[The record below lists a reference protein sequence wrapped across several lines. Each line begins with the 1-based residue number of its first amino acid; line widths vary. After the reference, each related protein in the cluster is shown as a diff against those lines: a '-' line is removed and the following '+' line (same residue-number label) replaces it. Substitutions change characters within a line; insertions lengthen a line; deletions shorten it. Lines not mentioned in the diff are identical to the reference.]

1 MPLRAYSRTR
11 KRESASLFV
20 MLELEDIRNMC
31 EFDRVN
37 KDVTCLDLF
46 KPAMLNQTTIAV
58 FM

>member
-1 MPLRAYSRTR
+1 
-11 KRESASLFV
+11 

-37 KDVTCLDLF
+37 KDVTYLDLF
-46 KPAMLNQTTIAV
+46 KPAMLNRTTIAV